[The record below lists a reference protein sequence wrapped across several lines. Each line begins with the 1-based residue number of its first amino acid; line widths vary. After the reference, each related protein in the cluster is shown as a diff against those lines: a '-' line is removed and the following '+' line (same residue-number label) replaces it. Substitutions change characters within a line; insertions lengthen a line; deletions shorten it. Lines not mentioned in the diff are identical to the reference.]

1 MLRDWFA
8 SPNRHG
14 HTSVV
19 KYLVLE
25 RGLSPNPREGNLG
38 LSPLH
43 FAANNGLVLPPVS
56 LSLSI
61 DLYGF
66 CPSSP
71 EQAPSSLLAR
81 KASCAARAAA
91 SSSILSDALL
101 RLAHRDDEKEACARE
116 GGAMADTA
124 TWLTPQHQQ
133 RRARQHMR
141 RVAQKLWGIRRPQRL
156 PWLHSAALCCGR
168 RPLAHHGQARQG
180 MLGPARARLKTHAST
195 RRPQTPPMH
204 AQAADDASMPR
215 KTGIW
220 RRRRRTR
227 RHRMHT
233 HARGGGEARE

>member
-43 FAANNGLVLPPVS
+43 FAANNGVLPPVS
-56 LSLSI
+56 LYLSI
-61 DLYGF
+61 
-66 CPSSP
+66 ST
-71 EQAPSSLLAR
+71 
-81 KASCAARAAA
+81 ASARARLSRHPPLYWLVKLAA
-91 SSSILSDALL
+91 LQELLPAHLSCLMPRCDLPTCPL
-101 RLAHRDDEKEACARE
+101 GRRE
-116 GGAMADTA
+116 GGAMADTT

-133 RRARQHMR
+133 RRARQHVR
-141 RVAQKLWGIRRPQRL
+141 RVAQKLRGIRRPQRL
-156 PWLHSAALCCGR
+156 PWPHSAALCCGR

-180 MLGPARARLKTHAST
+180 MLDPARARLKTHAST

-227 RHRMHT
+227 RHRVHT